1 MNQRLAL
8 HVLASGSRGNA
19 AVVEDT
25 ATGKGVL
32 VDCGICKRDFFA
44 RCDEAG
50 FDPANLEA
58 VLITHDHTDHTKGL
72 GVVLRGLAKLGIEPA
87 VFADDAVRAAS
98 KEIIV
103 LEGACDL
110 RAFSSGDALSLAG
123 MQVHAFRTSHDAASS
138 CGFRVEADGDAVGF
152 MTDTGIVTGE
162 ADEALRD
169 VRILALESNHDV
181 QMLKDGPYPYPVK
194 RRVGSDTGHLSNV
207 QAAAYLAEQQ
217 HVPSARRGADRRGST
232 RRTSGNGAGRVSDH
246 AGERALRRAPLRM
259 TGDPV
264 PEPALHDPLHAG
276 DLREID
282 DRGYDLDGDD
292 REHAGRA
299 DLLEGV
305 QRERRQ
311 RREHGERLEGAQS
324 RFPVDGR
331 IALVALLDDL
341 LRRGLVGQREGA
353 ANEQRGRASG
363 EAPHALRG
371 DGQDRGDP
379 AEVESQRD
387 GDDRAGDSDGQREDS
402 GLPIHGLPPGR

>member
-103 LEGACDL
+103 LEGASDL

-152 MTDTGIVTGE
+152 MTDTGIVTP
-162 ADEALRD
+162 AATLRT
-169 VRILALESNHDV
+169 I
-181 QMLKDGPYPYPVK
+181 
-194 RRVGSDTGHLSNV
+194 
-207 QAAAYLAEQQ
+207 
-217 HVPSARRGADRRGST
+217 
-232 RRTSGNGAGRVSDH
+232 
-246 AGERALRRAPLRM
+246 
-259 TGDPV
+259 
-264 PEPALHDPLHAG
+264 
-276 DLREID
+276 
-282 DRGYDLDGDD
+282 
-292 REHAGRA
+292 
-299 DLLEGV
+299 
-305 QRERRQ
+305 
-311 RREHGERLEGAQS
+311 
-324 RFPVDGR
+324 
-331 IALVALLDDL
+331 
-341 LRRGLVGQREGA
+341 
-353 ANEQRGRASG
+353 
-363 EAPHALRG
+363 
-371 DGQDRGDP
+371 
-379 AEVESQRD
+379 
-387 GDDRAGDSDGQREDS
+387 
-402 GLPIHGLPPGR
+402 

>member
-1 MNQRLAL
+1 MREANPMNQRLAL

-110 RAFSSGDALSLAG
+110 RAVSSGDALSLAG

-207 QAAAYLAEQQ
+207 QAADELEVLLSDALEQVVAMHISQNNNTYRLPGEALTAVVRRAGHPATVQVAYQTML
-217 HVPSARRGADRRGST
+217 VSARCG
-232 RRTSGNGAGRVSDH
+232 
-246 AGERALRRAPLRM
+246 ALR
-259 TGDPV
+259 
-264 PEPALHDPLHAG
+264 
-276 DLREID
+276 
-282 DRGYDLDGDD
+282 
-292 REHAGRA
+292 
-299 DLLEGV
+299 
-305 QRERRQ
+305 
-311 RREHGERLEGAQS
+311 
-324 RFPVDGR
+324 
-331 IALVALLDDL
+331 
-341 LRRGLVGQREGA
+341 
-353 ANEQRGRASG
+353 SG
-363 EAPHALRG
+363 
-371 DGQDRGDP
+371 
-379 AEVESQRD
+379 
-387 GDDRAGDSDGQREDS
+387 
-402 GLPIHGLPPGR
+402 